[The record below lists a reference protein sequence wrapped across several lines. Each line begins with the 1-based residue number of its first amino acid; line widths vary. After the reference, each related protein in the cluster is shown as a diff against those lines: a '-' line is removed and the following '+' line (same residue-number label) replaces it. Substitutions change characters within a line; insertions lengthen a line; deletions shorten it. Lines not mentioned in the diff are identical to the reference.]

1 MYNIF
6 VLEDEAL
13 VSLEIQERLQG
24 FGYNVCGSASSGE
37 EALKVL
43 EQVKPDMALID
54 IRLKGEMTGIDVA
67 KVLREKQ
74 HIPYVFLTSYSDKA
88 TLEKAKM
95 TYPFAYLLKPV
106 DEHALRTSIEIT
118 MIRNEMEQKLK
129 ERENWLY
136 TTLRSIGEGVIT
148 TDKKGKIS
156 FMNPVAEDL
165 TGWEKDAAMGRY
177 FPEVFD
183 IYSENGN
190 ADSKNPAIKA
200 IREKKEIHTLDQIKM
215 TRKDGKLAYIQA
227 HTTPIID
234 SEEKVL
240 GAVILFRNIITSEQ
254 N

>member
-6 VLEDEAL
+6 VLEDEVL
-13 VSLEIQERLQG
+13 VSLEIQGRLQSM
-24 FGYNVCGSASSGE
+24 GYNVCGSASSGE
-37 EALKVL
+37 KALEVL
-43 EQVKPDMALID
+43 EQVQPDLALID

-67 KVLREKQ
+67 KKLREKQ
-74 HIPYVFLTSYSDKA
+74 QIPYLFLTSHSDKA

-95 TYPFAYLLKPV
+95 AYPFGYLLKPV
-106 DEHALRTSIEIT
+106 DEYALHTNIEIT
-118 MIRNEMEQKLK
+118 MIRHKMEQKLK

-148 TDKKGKIS
+148 TDNKGKIS
-156 FMNPVAEDL
+156 FMNPVAEEM
-165 TGWEKDAAMGRY
+165 TGWGKDAAMGKY

-190 ADSKNPAIKA
+190 GDFKNPAIKA
-200 IREKKEIHTLDQIKM
+200 IKEKKEIHSLDQIKM
-215 TRKDGKLAYIQA
+215 TRKDGKLAYIHA
-227 HTTPIID
+227 HTTPIINGG
-234 SEEKVL
+234 EEVL

>member
-13 VSLEIQERLQG
+13 VSLEIQERLQS
-24 FGYNVCGSASSGE
+24 FGYKVCGAASSGE
-37 EALKVL
+37 EAIEML
-43 EQVKPDMALID
+43 EKIKPDMALID
-54 IRLKGEMTGIDVA
+54 IRLKGELNGIDVA
-67 KVLREKQ
+67 EIMREK
-74 HIPYVFLTSYSDKA
+74 HRIPYVFLTSYSDK
-88 TLEKAKM
+88 TTVEKAKM

-118 MIRNEMEQKLK
+118 MIRSEMEQKLQ

-156 FMNPVAEDL
+156 FMNPVAEEL
-165 TGWEKDAAMGRY
+165 TGWDKETAMGRY

-183 IYSENGN
+183 IYAERGDD
-190 ADSKNPAIKA
+190 DSKNPAIKA
-200 IREKKEIHTLDQIKM
+200 IREKKEIHSLDQIKM
-215 TRKDGKLAYIQA
+215 TRKDGRLAYIQA
-227 HTTPIID
+227 HTTPIVD
-234 SEEKVL
+234 GGNEVL
-240 GAVILFRNIITSEQ
+240 GAVILFRNIISSEK